1 MSFHNVWTKFIR
13 NEDGNFGV
21 MAAVSIFA
29 LLLMAGAATDSQYLS
44 NKQTRLQ
51 SASDAIA
58 LSAFQSGEQS
68 QSELKSLAEDYLS
81 TVYAGAERDQISVA
95 NILRDGDE
103 VRIILAQDLE
113 GDRGF
118 FLPRGDIG
126 VSAQSNAGNAGER
139 INFSLVLDTT
149 GSMKNNGRIGSLMTA
164 SNRLIDRLEDV
175 DNDQFRVSVVPF
187 ATYVNV
193 GLQNQNAPWLKLPT
207 SGTWNGCVG
216 SRLGDQA
223 INPEFDGD
231 PMVGVLDGTGNNFC
245 GEEILPL
252 TRNLSSV
259 RSKVNSLT
267 PRGSTYLP
275 SGLMWGWRTLEASE
289 PYTEASATFTGGQTP
304 RKVML
309 FMTDGAN
316 TRAQQGNAHTAP
328 RTPANVSKANL
339 QTQLVCDA
347 AKDDDVEIYTIA
359 LQVDDQPTRDLLL
372 DCASSADQSFTAETE
387 AELISAFDQIGRELG
402 RLRLT
407 N

>member
-29 LLLMAGAATDSQYLS
+29 LLLMVGAATDSQYLS

-149 GSMKNNGRIGSLMTA
+149 ASMGTNGRIQSLMTA
-164 SNRLIDRLEDV
+164 GNRLIDLLEDI
-175 DNDQFRVSVVPF
+175 DNDQFHVSVVPF
-187 ATYVNV
+187 STHVNV
-193 GLQNQNAPWLKLPT
+193 GISNQNANWLQVPT
-207 SGTWNGCVG
+207 NGTWNGCVG
-216 SRLGDQA
+216 SRLGAQA
-223 INPEFDGD
+223 LNPNFDGS
-231 PMVGVLDGTGNNFC
+231 PIIGTTGTC
-245 GEEILPL
+245 ARELLPL
-252 TRNLSSV
+252 TDNLQQV
-259 RSKVNSLT
+259 RTRLNDLVPNG
-267 PRGSTYLP
+267 RTYLP
-275 SGLMWGWRTLEASE
+275 AGLMWGWRTLTNSE
-289 PYTEASATFTGGQTP
+289 PFTEAQATNVAGKEA

-316 TRAQQGNAHTAP
+316 TLKQIGTDHGATNFA
-328 RTPANVSKANL
+328 
-339 QTQLVCDA
+339 QTQAAANIQTSAVCDA
-347 AKDDDVEIYTIA
+347 AKTDGVEIYTISLEITDA
-359 LQVDDQPTRDLLL
+359 TTLQLME
-372 DCASSADQSFTAETE
+372 DCATSPAH
-387 AELISAFDQIGRELG
+387 AFDAQSESELVRAFEEIGRELG

>member
-29 LLLMAGAATDSQYLS
+29 LLLMVGAATDSQYLS

-149 GSMKNNGRIGSLMTA
+149 ASMGTNGRIQSLMTA
-164 SNRLIDRLEDV
+164 GNRLIDLLEDI
-175 DNDQFRVSVVPF
+175 DNDQFHVSVVPF
-187 ATYVNV
+187 STHVNV
-193 GLQNQNAPWLKLPT
+193 GISNQNANWLQVPT
-207 SGTWNGCVG
+207 NGTWNGCVG
-216 SRLGDQA
+216 SRLGAQA
-223 INPEFDGD
+223 LNPNFDGS
-231 PMVGVLDGTGNNFC
+231 PIIGTTGTC
-245 GEEILPL
+245 ARELLPL
-252 TRNLSSV
+252 TDNLQQV
-259 RSKVNSLT
+259 RTRLNDLVPNG
-267 PRGSTYLP
+267 RTYLP
-275 SGLMWGWRTLEASE
+275 AGLMWGWRTLTNSE
-289 PYTEASATFTGGQTP
+289 PFTEAQATNVAGKEA

-316 TRAQQGNAHTAP
+316 TLKQIGTDHGATNFA
-328 RTPANVSKANL
+328 
-339 QTQLVCDA
+339 QTQAAANIQTSAVCDT
-347 AKDDDVEIYTIA
+347 AKTDGVEIYTITLEITDA
-359 LQVDDQPTRDLLL
+359 TTLQWME
-372 DCASSADQSFTAETE
+372 DCATSPAH
-387 AELISAFDQIGRELG
+387 AFDAQSESELVRAFEEIGRELG